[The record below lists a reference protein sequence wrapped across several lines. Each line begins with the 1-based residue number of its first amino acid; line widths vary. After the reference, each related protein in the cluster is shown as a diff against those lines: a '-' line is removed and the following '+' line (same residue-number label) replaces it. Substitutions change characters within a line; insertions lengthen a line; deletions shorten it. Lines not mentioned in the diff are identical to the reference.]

1 MKCLIVGNGGREHAL
16 GWSLQQDDRVEAL
29 FFAPGNAGTAELG
42 TNLDLKATDIEGIT
56 AWASENHPDLTV
68 VGPEAPLCAG
78 LVDALE
84 AEGLKAF
91 GPNRKAAQLEGS
103 KVFTKELLERAGI
116 PTAQSHMA
124 DNAAAA
130 LEVVESFPVPM
141 VIKADGLASGKGVI
155 ICQNREEARIAVR
168 GMLEEKRFG
177 DAGNRI
183 LIEEFLEGEEA
194 SIHAITDGKD
204 LVVLSP
210 SQDHK
215 RIFDG
220 DRGPN
225 TGGMGAYAPTP
236 AVDGPM
242 LESIIQTVFHP
253 LLEAFRQ
260 TNIQYRGVLYGG
272 LMLTADGPKVL
283 EFNCRFGDPETQVI
297 LPLLDTPLLDILEA
311 TVEGNLRSLHFRVKS
326 GAAMTVVMAAPGY
339 PEKPETGGTIEGL
352 KAAASLADTHVFH
365 AGTTSSSPGTVQT
378 CGGRVLAVTGMGSE
392 LGEARDRAYQG
403 IGKISFPGAQ
413 FRKDIGHRA
422 FHRG

>member
-16 GWSLQQDDRVEAL
+16 GWSLHQDDRVDAL
-29 FFAPGNAGTAELG
+29 FFAPGNAGTSSLG
-42 TNLDLKATDIEGIT
+42 TNLDLKATDIEAIT
-56 AWASENHPDLTV
+56 AWAKDNRPDLTV

-78 LVDALE
+78 LIDALE
-84 AEGLKAF
+84 NEGLKAF
-91 GPNRKAAQLEGS
+91 GPNRKAAQIEGS
-103 KVFTKELLERAGI
+103 KAFTKNLLDRAGI
-116 PTAQSHMA
+116 PTAQSHVI
-124 DNAAAA
+124 DNATAA
-130 LEVVESFPVPM
+130 LEIIESFPVPM

-155 ICQNREEARIAVR
+155 ICQNREEARVAVR
-168 GMLEEKRFG
+168 SILEEKRFG

-183 LIEEFLEGEEA
+183 LIEEFLVGEEA
-194 SIHAITDGKD
+194 SIHAITDGND

-260 TNIQYRGVLYGG
+260 THIHYRGVLYGG

-297 LPLLDTPLLDILEA
+297 LPLLETPLLDILQA
-311 TVEGNLRSLHFRVKS
+311 TVADDLRSLHFRVKS

-352 KAAASLADTHVFH
+352 EAAASLPDTHIFH
-365 AGTTSSSPGTVQT
+365 AGTTSANPGAIQT
-378 CGGRVLAVTGMGSE
+378 SGGRVLAVTGMGGKLS
-392 LGEARDRAYQG
+392 EARNRAYQG
-403 IGKISFPGAQ
+403 IENISFPGAQ